1 MAAGGKLFGASNMTA
16 LFLQN
21 ERFPPS
27 SDVLDSL
34 WPHTSNP
41 TFPGSKSVMNF
52 ERLGG
57 CRVTDRQFLQGVEKQ
72 ETGEEDYE
80 VCFHQAGKKR
90 RLTSE
95 QVQFLEKNFEVENKL
110 EPERKVQ
117 LAKELGLQPRQVAI
131 WFQNRR
137 ARFKTKQLEQE
148 YGKLKASYDKLKS
161 DHDDLVKEN
170 DKLKEE
176 VKSLKDR
183 LNARERK
190 KEDSHKSGANV
201 DPGDAEAVNSTEGE
215 PQDDGTKEGGG
226 ATPKGIITMWKQHQE
241 DANSSAK
248 SDVLD
253 SEDTAEANH
262 HSSMMQQEP
271 ADSSPAVEAEAAEH
285 SDFSQDEED
294 DNLMMRSNLLN
305 LACFP
310 KVEEDGCYAGDD
322 PPEGCCNNFGFPV
335 EDHTF
340 CFWPY

>member
-1 MAAGGKLFGASNMTA
+1 MAAGGKLFGASNMTT
-16 LFLQN
+16 LLLQN
-21 ERFPPS
+21 ERLPPS
-27 SDVLDSL
+27 SDVLDSI
-34 WPHTSNP
+34 WTHTSNP
-41 TFPGSKSVMNF
+41 TFPGSKSMVNF
-52 ERLGG
+52 ERLSG
-57 CRVTDRQFLQGVEKQ
+57 CRVTDRPFLHGVEKE

-90 RLTSE
+90 RLTTE

-137 ARFKTKQLEQE
+137 ARFKTKQLEQD

-161 DHDDLVKEN
+161 DHDNLVKEN

-183 LNARERK
+183 LNAREK
-190 KEDSHKSGANV
+190 EKEDSHKSEANA
-201 DPGDAEAVNSTEGE
+201 DPGDSEAVNSAEEE
-215 PQDDGTKEGGG
+215 PREDGTKDEGV
-226 ATPKGIITMWKQHQE
+226 AAKGITVWKQQE

-253 SEDTAEANH
+253 SEDTEANH
-262 HSSMMQQEP
+262 HSWMQQEP
-271 ADSSPAVEAEAAEH
+271 ADSSPAAEAEAAEH

-294 DNLMMRSNLLN
+294 DKLMRSNLLN

-310 KVEEDGCYAGDD
+310 KVEEDGCYDD
-322 PPEGCCNNFGFPV
+322 PPEGCNNFGFPV
-335 EDHTF
+335 EDQAF